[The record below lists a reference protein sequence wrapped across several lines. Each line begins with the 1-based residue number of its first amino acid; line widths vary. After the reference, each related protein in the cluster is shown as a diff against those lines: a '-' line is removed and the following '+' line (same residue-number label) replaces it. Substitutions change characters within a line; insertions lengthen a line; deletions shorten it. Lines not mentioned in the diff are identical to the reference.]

1 MFHQAMNAAIKI
13 VITTCKLVLGMA
25 LGLLTVVGI
34 IFKAAI
40 K

>member
-1 MFHQAMNAAIKI
+1 MFHTAMNAAIKI
-13 VITTCKLVLGMA
+13 TVTTGKLVLGMV

-34 IFKAAI
+34 IFKSAM

>member
-1 MFHQAMNAAIKI
+1 MFHQVMNTAIK
-13 VITTCKLVLGMA
+13 VTVTTGKLILGMV

>member
-1 MFHQAMNAAIKI
+1 MFHQVMDAAIK
-13 VITTCKLVLGMA
+13 VTVTAGKLILGMA

>member
-1 MFHQAMNAAIKI
+1 MFHTVMNAAIKI
-13 VITTCKLVLGMA
+13 SVTTGKLILGMVF
-25 LGLLTVVGI
+25 GLIAVIGI

>member
-1 MFHQAMNAAIKI
+1 MFHQVMNAAIK
-13 VITTCKLVLGMA
+13 VTVTTGKLVLGMA

-34 IFKAAI
+34 VFKAAI

>member
-1 MFHQAMNAAIKI
+1 MFHQIMNAAIKI
-13 VITTCKLVLGMA
+13 TVTTGKLILGMV
-25 LGLLTVVGI
+25 LGLLTVIGI

>member
-1 MFHQAMNAAIKI
+1 MFHQVMNAAIK
-13 VITTCKLVLGMA
+13 VTVTTGKLILGMA
-25 LGLLTVVGI
+25 LGLLTVVSI

>member
-1 MFHQAMNAAIKI
+1 MFHTVMSAAIKI
-13 VITTCKLVLGMA
+13 TVTTGKLILGMA

>member
-1 MFHQAMNAAIKI
+1 MFHTVMNVAIKI
-13 VITTCKLVLGMA
+13 TVTTGKLILGMA

>member
-1 MFHQAMNAAIKI
+1 MFHQVMNAAIKVTVTI
-13 VITTCKLVLGMA
+13 GKLILGMA

>member
-1 MFHQAMNAAIKI
+1 MFHIAMNAAIM
-13 VITTCKLVLGMA
+13 ITVTTGKLILGMA

>member
-1 MFHQAMNAAIKI
+1 MFHTVMNAAIKI
-13 VITTCKLVLGMA
+13 TVTTGKLILCMA

>member
-1 MFHQAMNAAIKI
+1 MFHTVMKAAIKI
-13 VITTCKLVLGMA
+13 TVTTGALILGMA

>member
-1 MFHQAMNAAIKI
+1 MFHTAMNVAIKI
-13 VITTCKLVLGMA
+13 AVTTGKLILCMV

-34 IFKAAI
+34 IFKSAI

>member
-1 MFHQAMNAAIKI
+1 MFHTAMNAAIKI
-13 VITTCKLVLGMA
+13 AVTTGKLILCMA

-34 IFKAAI
+34 IFKSAI

>member
-1 MFHQAMNAAIKI
+1 MFHQVMNAAIKI
-13 VITTCKLVLGMA
+13 TVTTGKLILSMA

-34 IFKAAI
+34 IFKAAM

>member
-1 MFHQAMNAAIKI
+1 MFHQIMNAAIM
-13 VITTCKLVLGMA
+13 ITVTTGKLILGMV

>member
-1 MFHQAMNAAIKI
+1 MFHIVMNAAIKI
-13 VITTCKLVLGMA
+13 AVTTGKLILCMA

>member
-1 MFHQAMNAAIKI
+1 MFHTVMHAAIK
-13 VITTCKLVLGMA
+13 VTVTTGKLILGMA

>member
-1 MFHQAMNAAIKI
+1 MFHTVMNAAIKI
-13 VITTCKLVLGMA
+13 AVTTGKLVLGMA